1 MTQPKGLDL
10 FCGGGGASM
19 GYHRAGFEMT
29 GVDIA
34 LQKNYPFT
42 FIQGDA
48 LEYVKEY
55 GHEYDF
61 IAASPPCQAYS
72 WATQRWVNEGRE
84 YVNLIPPVRD
94 ILETLNRPY
103 IIENV
108 RNAPL
113 ITPIEL
119 EGTMFPELRVFKAR
133 RFESNM
139 HLTPP
144 SEKFRLNARIGFEDT
159 DFVTVA
165 GHGGDGTGR
174 YAAWCDAMQIYW
186 MTTKEELKEAIPP
199 HYTHWLGAQVMEH
212 LGLTPLSW
220 PLVRAEQLRLVL

>member
-1 MTQPKGLDL
+1 
-10 FCGGGGASM
+10 M

-34 LQKNYPFT
+34 PQPNYPFT
-42 FIQGDA
+42 FVQADA
-48 LEYVKEY
+48 LDYVREH
-55 GHEYDF
+55 GHKYDF
-61 IAASPPCQAYS
+61 IAASPPCQLHS
-72 WATQRWVNEGRE
+72 WATKRWVNEGRE
-84 YVNLIPPVRD
+84 YINLIPQVRD

-108 RNAPL
+108 RGAPL
-113 ITPIEL
+113 LNAIEI
-119 EGTMFPELRVFKAR
+119 EGTMFPELRVFKPR

-144 SEKFRLNARIGFEDT
+144 SMKPRLDVKIGFEDD

-174 YAAWCDAMQIYW
+174 FSAWCDAMQIGW
-186 MTTKEELKEAIPP
+186 MKTKQELKEAIPP
-199 HYTHWLGAQVMEH
+199 HYTHWLGAQVMQH

-220 PLVRAEQLRLVL
+220 PIVRAEQLRLAL